1 MIEMVELRA
10 IDDAWFML
18 LRKKV
23 VQGKTVYNQIYPKN
37 LSPERLEDPDVQ
49 RQIEEKG
56 FYEIS
61 HERSPDII
69 DALEYL
75 VELGYVEKREERIYN
90 AGWQYVA
97 HPYLPHI
104 SVSGV
109 VGISS
114 KSTMPYESFTLTSSQ
129 FEAFESTAKE
139 FKLQVDAGKHPHI
152 TKFVYGVDFSYDTV
166 VYELKEKYFDAIYV
180 RYSKAEDR
188 LIIDLVEPLVES
200 REGRDSKNWERI
212 ETIPSD
218 KFLKGST
225 EIDPFV
231 EKLEWKK
238 KVTGILIFRDKAYWL
253 IPAEITPELVE
264 DEDTP
269 WKMPNYL
276 AGDVLSYPNYMSR
289 IFEDATADYLRQKY
303 GYDAYT
309 RIKPDYL
316 ENKEI
321 DVFGVRSVLPRQIIV
336 CECKL
341 RFNVSPIT
349 MTEITSFYEKILK
362 IKENEG
368 KRGDTIFH
376 FWFVSNSEI
385 YEEGVHDYAKN
396 VGIVMMKAKLSAN
409 WEKRANWKVKSV
421 MKTE

>member
-1 MIEMVELRA
+1 M
-10 IDDAWFML
+10 
-18 LRKKV
+18 
-23 VQGKTVYNQIYPKN
+23 
-37 LSPERLEDPDVQ
+37 
-49 RQIEEKG
+49 
-56 FYEIS
+56 
-61 HERSPDII
+61 
-69 DALEYL
+69 
-75 VELGYVEKREERIYN
+75 
-90 AGWQYVA
+90 
-97 HPYLPHI
+97 
-104 SVSGV
+104 
-109 VGISS
+109 
-114 KSTMPYESFTLTSSQ
+114 
-129 FEAFESTAKE
+129 
-139 FKLQVDAGKHPHI
+139 
-152 TKFVYGVDFSYDTV
+152 
-166 VYELKEKYFDAIYV
+166 
-180 RYSKAEDR
+180 
-188 LIIDLVEPLVES
+188 
-200 REGRDSKNWERI
+200 
-212 ETIPSD
+212 
-218 KFLKGST
+218 
-225 EIDPFV
+225 
-231 EKLEWKK
+231 
-238 KVTGILIFRDKAYWL
+238 
-253 IPAEITPELVE
+253 VE

-321 DVFGVRSVLPRQIIV
+321 DVFGVRSVLPRQIAV

-396 VGIVMMKAKLSAN
+396 VGIVMMKAELSAN